1 MSHQTSHYQSA
12 SHVNLKRL
20 PASPIDEAFL
30 DRLVAELDSDAVT
43 AIALKGSYARGD
55 ANCYSDIDLTR
66 FVKELPDQSQRKLF
80 TYREGHL
87 ISISTRT
94 LDEERERLTEPEQ
107 AVFVVQGLRE
117 ARILLDKDGA
127 FSLLQQEAKAF
138 TWEHLQSAANKYAGQ
153 ILMLHTEYVHK
164 ILRGLLLHDDIA
176 LAEITLELLLAL
188 TDAVVVQRGVLIMS
202 GNTYFRQAQDAVG
215 VTSMWTHNHRLVAG
229 IGVNSMKDASW
240 EVRGVAVLRL
250 YQETV
255 KLLRPVLCPEHSS
268 VVEETV
274 SIIDQVL
281 SDEEI
286 S

>member
-1 MSHQTSHYQSA
+1 MFHQASHYQSP
-12 SHVNLKRL
+12 SHVNLKKL
-20 PASPIDEAFL
+20 PVSPIDEAFFA
-30 DRLVAELDSDAVT
+30 RLVAELDSDALT
-43 AIALKGSYARGD
+43 AIVLKGSYARGD
-55 ANCYSDIDLTR
+55 ASYYSDIDLTC
-66 FVKELPDQSQRKLF
+66 FVKELPEQSQKRFAYK
-80 TYREGHL
+80 EGHL

-94 LDEERERLTEPEQ
+94 LDEERERLAKPEQ

-127 FSLLQQEAKAF
+127 FGLLQQEAKTF

-176 LAEITLELLLAL
+176 LAEIALELLFAL

-215 VTSMWTHNHRLVAG
+215 VDSMWTHHHKLVAG
-229 IGVNSMKDASW
+229 IEVHSMEDVSW
-240 EVRGVAVLRL
+240 EAKGVAVLRL

-268 VVEETV
+268 VIEETV

-281 SDEEI
+281 SDEQV